1 MRGSVLSHKQSIKRN
16 LRIRGQERQETKTKT
31 NSARAG
37 ITHQHM
43 ERKWI
48 AARVS
53 KKHLKIKIRTEVQ
66 TGNLEMKDYEE
77 TYVGGPSPE
86 ILEIVQN
93 YDSPNSPEPGT
104 TTTRRRKKKMV

>member
-1 MRGSVLSHKQSIKRN
+1 MRARIMRGSVLSHKQSIKQN

-53 KKHLKIKIRTEVQ
+53 KKHLKIKIKTEVQ

-77 TYVGGPSPE
+77 T
-86 ILEIVQN
+86 
-93 YDSPNSPEPGT
+93 
-104 TTTRRRKKKMV
+104 